1 MTMFEKEITTEAT
14 EFEIFPKYACL
25 GFIKVKYD
33 TSEDSF
39 NLATLKNSTYINI
52 EKGVVIYG
60 SVTSLPGK
68 KEKGIYIKIKGEKD
82 INIIN
87 EDDFLIVIKNKA

>member
-1 MTMFEKEITTEAT
+1 MFEKEIITEAT

-25 GFIKVKYD
+25 GFVKVKYN
-33 TSEDSF
+33 TYENSYNLLNLKDSIYVSIS
-39 NLATLKNSTYINI
+39 N
-52 EKGVVIYG
+52 GVVIYG
-60 SVTSLPGK
+60 SLTSLPDK